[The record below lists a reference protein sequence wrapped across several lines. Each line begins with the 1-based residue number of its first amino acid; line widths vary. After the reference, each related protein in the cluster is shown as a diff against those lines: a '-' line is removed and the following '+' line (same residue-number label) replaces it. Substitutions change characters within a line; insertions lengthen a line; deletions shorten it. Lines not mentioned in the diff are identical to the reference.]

1 MGRMKSKKNEEQSE
15 KNIPSVAITVE
26 EHGWLGAGFILEAQ
40 SGSKEQ
46 EATRFWYC
54 IVHIVN

>member
-26 EHGWLGAGFILEAQ
+26 EHGWLEAQ

>member
-1 MGRMKSKKNEEQSE
+1 MKNNQK

-40 SGSKEQ
+40 SDSWVVKSKRLPGFGIAQ
-46 EATRFWYC
+46 YTQ
-54 IVHIVN
+54 